1 MLSLSK
7 HKGIEVQFYVIC
19 YTERSRSVE
28 AWKPKSIIEI
38 VIMKFY
44 YVYILECADQSF
56 YIGVSSD
63 VKKRLEAHQRGLS
76 KSSYTF
82 SRRPVTLKWIQEFTN
97 PDLAIAFEKQ
107 LKGWSR
113 RKKLALIN
121 KDWDNLVKYS
131 KNYTQYGRFSEE
143 EGSSTGSD

>member
-1 MLSLSK
+1 
-7 HKGIEVQFYVIC
+7 
-19 YTERSRSVE
+19 
-28 AWKPKSIIEI
+28 
-38 VIMKFY
+38 MKFY

-82 SRRPVTLKWIQEFTN
+82 SRRPVTLRWIQEFTN

-143 EGSSTGSD
+143 EESSTGSD